1 MAIFLLKNR
10 GNLGMKN
17 NVRIVRLTQKL
28 SQTDLAEK
36 AGVSRQTIYSVEQ
49 GRYIPS
55 TVLALKISSILEK
68 NIEELF
74 ELESEDWD

>member
-1 MAIFLLKNR
+1 
-10 GNLGMKN
+10 MKN

-74 ELESEDWD
+74 ELESEDWK

>member
-1 MAIFLLKNR
+1 
-10 GNLGMKN
+10 MKN

>member
-1 MAIFLLKNR
+1 
-10 GNLGMKN
+10 MKN
-17 NVRIVRLTQKL
+17 NVRIVRLTQKV

-55 TVLALKISSILEK
+55 TVLALKISSILNK
-68 NIEELF
+68 SIEELF
-74 ELESEDWD
+74 ELESEDWE

>member
-1 MAIFLLKNR
+1 
-10 GNLGMKN
+10 MKN

-55 TVLALKISSILEK
+55 TVLALKISLILEK

-74 ELESEDWD
+74 ELESEDWK